1 MDLAGYVI
9 NAVLVEGRSV
19 KEVCEAH
26 DISRSWLYELIARYR
41 ELGDEG
47 LRPVSKRPGSSPTRV
62 SPAVEEQI
70 VAMRKELIDLGV
82 DAGAH
87 TIQFHLSRRRRRR
100 AVPSVATI
108 WRVLVRRGF
117 VTPHPQ
123 KRPKSSWR
131 RFQAELPNECWQA
144 DTTHW
149 VLADG
154 TDVEILNIIDDHSR
168 LLVASR
174 AFVTAKAADVVETFH
189 LGVSEFGLPA
199 SMLTDNGAIFTAAS
213 RNGTCAIELELL
225 ALGVDYKH
233 SRPYHPQT
241 CGKVERF
248 HQTLKKWLTKQPPAK
263 TIAALQAQLDRF
275 ASYYN
280 TIRPHR
286 ALGRRTPAQAF
297 AARTKA
303 TPRRAAITVPS
314 EHRVRRDR
322 VDKAGKGHPALPVTV
337 AAPGRRA
344 PLRRHPRHAPGRRPR
359 RPSHQ
364 QRRRTPRPVHHQ
376 PDQAIPNTTTTRTT
390 HLALSG
396 MSRDIRPRCLA
407 TSHSAPGRIRTSDL
421 RIRRPQP

>member
-9 NAVLVEGRSV
+9 NSVLVEGRSV

-41 ELGDEG
+41 NLGEDG
-47 LRPVSKRPGSSPTRV
+47 IKPQSKRPHSSPTRMAA
-62 SPAVEEQI
+62 SIEDEILAL
-70 VAMRKELIDLGV
+70 RKELTQLGL

-87 TIQFHLSRRRRRR
+87 TIHYHLQLRYRRRRRT
-100 AVPSVATI
+100 VPSVATI
-108 WRVLVRRGF
+108 WRVLSRRGF
-117 VTPHPQ
+117 VVPQPQ

-149 VLADG
+149 ALADG
-154 TDVEILNIIDDHSR
+154 TDVEILNVIDDHSR

-189 LGVSEFGLPA
+189 LGVSELGLPA
-199 SMLTDNGAIFTAAS
+199 SMLTDNGAIFTAET

-248 HQTLKKWLTKQPPAK
+248 HQTLKKWLAKQRRARS
-263 TIAALQAQLDRF
+263 AARLQAQLDQFR
-275 ASYYN
+275 AYYN
-280 TIRPHR
+280 TTRPHR
-286 ALGRRTPAQAF
+286 ALGRRTPTQAF

-303 TPRRAAITVPS
+303 TPRRPGITVPAQ
-314 EHRVRRDR
+314 HRVRRDR
-322 VDKAGKGHPALPVTV
+322 VDSGGNVTLRYQSKLRHLGV
-337 AAPGRRA
+337 GRRYRGTRVTLLVA
-344 PLRRHPRHAPGRRPR
+344 DRDVRVINDDGELLAQFTINPTKDYQP
-359 RPSHQ
+359 Q
-364 QRRRTPRPVHHQ
+364 QRPGQRP
-376 PDQAIPNTTTTRTT
+376 
-390 HLALSG
+390 
-396 MSRDIRPRCLA
+396 
-407 TSHSAPGRIRTSDL
+407 
-421 RIRRPQP
+421 

>member
-19 KEVCEAH
+19 KDVCEAH

-41 ELGDEG
+41 ELGDDG
-47 LRPVSKRPGSSPTRV
+47 LKLLSRRPRSSPTRV
-62 SPAVEEQI
+62 APAIEDEI
-70 VAMRKELIDLGV
+70 VALRKELTDLGV

-87 TIQFHLSRRRRRR
+87 TIQYHLQQRHRRRRR

-108 WRVLVRRGF
+108 WRVLSRRGF
-117 VTPHPQ
+117 VIPQPQ

-131 RFQAELPNECWQA
+131 RFAAELPNECWQA

-149 VLADG
+149 ALADG
-154 TDVEILNIIDDHSR
+154 TDVEILNVIDDHSR

-189 LGVSEFGLPA
+189 QGACELGLPA
-199 SMLTDNGAIFTAAS
+199 SMLPDNGAIFTAES
-213 RNGTCAIELELL
+213 RRGACAIELELL
-225 ALGVDYKH
+225 VLGIDYKH

-248 HQTLKKWLTKQPPAK
+248 HQTLKRWLAKQRRAA
-263 TIAALQAQLDRF
+263 TVAALQAQLDRF
-275 ASYYN
+275 RTYYN

-286 ALGRRTPAQAF
+286 ALGRRTPATAF

-303 TPRRAAITVPS
+303 TPRRPGSTVPA

-322 VDKAGKGHPALPVTV
+322 IDTGGKVTLRYKSKLV
-337 AAPGRRA
+337 HLGVGRRYIGTRVMLLVA
-344 PLRRHPRHAPGRRPR
+344 NRDVRVINDDGELLAEFTIDPTKTYQTRKRPGHR
-359 RPSHQ
+359 
-364 QRRRTPRPVHHQ
+364 
-376 PDQAIPNTTTTRTT
+376 A
-390 HLALSG
+390 
-396 MSRDIRPRCLA
+396 
-407 TSHSAPGRIRTSDL
+407 
-421 RIRRPQP
+421 